1 MADEYCTQAQMIAA
15 CSTTRLAEFTEETGS
30 TPAPTSTDLPRE
42 EQSRFM
48 DGFLA
53 SVVVVPVTDAATL
66 AILRPHAVVLV
77 MMELYNRRDI
87 EPTEG
92 FLARYKATLKWL
104 EAVAKGDITLPASAT
119 PIEPAEDVLDS
130 RCGGETPTFTSPDP
144 LDLDNPN
151 ERLFS

>member
-1 MADEYCTQAQMIAA
+1 MADEYCTQAQLVAA

-30 TPAPTSTDLPRE
+30 TPTENATDLPRE

-53 SVVVVPVTDAATL
+53 SVVVTPVTDPVTL

-104 EAVAKGDITLPASAT
+104 EAVAKGDIDLPASAT
-119 PIEPAEDVLDS
+119 PIETSDDTLES

-144 LDLDNPN
+144 FDLDSPS